1 MSRMSFEYVALDR
14 TGVRLRGVAEA
25 ANQAEAYHKVSAS
38 GLTPLSI
45 RPVRERLRSRRARV
59 RSKDIAH
66 FTYQFSV
73 LLSARI
79 PISEGLMSIA
89 VQENNLTLRLILKD
103 VAARIESG
111 QQIAEAMGHH
121 VKVFGEMYVETV
133 RAAERTGNLTS
144 VLEHLS
150 EMLERQQETN
160 QQIKSA
166 LMYPACVLVVL
177 TLAVTFLIGFVIPK
191 FAKMFTQR
199 GVSLPF
205 FTRLL
210 MNLGESVQD
219 YWWGYL
225 IALGAALLAIR
236 ALWRR
241 PASRRVIENGLHRVP
256 GLGAILTGVAV
267 SRFMRVFGLSVRSG
281 VGLIDALDLSAK
293 TTGRPRLIEDA
304 RRMVE
309 QVRGGGRLKDVLVL
323 CTYLPPFARRML
335 AAGEDS
341 AELPGMCSLVARH
354 YEHETSYLTKNLTT
368 IIEPVMVVAIAG
380 VVLVVALAIFLPMW
394 DMVKLVS

>member
-1 MSRMSFEYVALDR
+1 MSRLSFEYVALDR

-25 ANQAEAYHKVSAS
+25 ASQAEAYQKVSSA

-45 RPVRERLRSRRARV
+45 RAVREKMRVRKARV

-73 LLSARI
+73 LLGARI
-79 PISEGLMSIA
+79 PIGEGLMSIA
-89 VQENNLTLRLILKD
+89 AQEQNLTLRMILKD

-111 QQIAEAMGHH
+111 QQIAEAMAQH

-133 RAAERTGNLTS
+133 RAAEKTGNLTS

-150 EMLERQQETN
+150 ELLERQQETDH
-160 QQIKSA
+160 QIKSA
-166 LMYPACVLVVL
+166 LMYPLCVMVILC
-177 TLAVTFLIGFVIPK
+177 LAVTFLIGFVIPK
-191 FAKMFTQR
+191 FARMFSQR

-210 MNLGESVQD
+210 MALGESMQS
-219 YWWGYL
+219 YWWAYL
-225 IALGAALLAIR
+225 LGLVGLVFTFR
-236 ALWRR
+236 VLWRR
-241 PASRRVIENGLHRVP
+241 PKSRRVIENGMHRIP
-256 GLGAILTGVAV
+256 GLGAILTGLAV
-267 SRFMRVFGLSVRSG
+267 SRFVRVFGLSVRSG
-281 VGLIDALDLSAK
+281 VGLIEALDLSAR

-304 RRMVE
+304 RRMIE

-323 CTYLPPFARRML
+323 CAYLPPFARRML
-335 AAGEDS
+335 AAGEES
-341 AELPGMCSLVARH
+341 AELPNMCALVARH
-354 YEHETSYLTKNLTT
+354 YEHETAYMTKNLTT
-368 IIEPVMVVAIAG
+368 IIEPILVVVIAG